1 MRLNQEE
8 QKAERNLLV
17 VGDAVGTDGAL
28 LYICVRGEQR
38 VGLGQLL
45 QNNGDHLSLTEW
57 QQYALL
63 IDHDMLST
71 MICAAGNRCKMHGA
85 P

>member
-1 MRLNQEE
+1 M
-8 QKAERNLLV
+8 
-17 VGDAVGTDGAL
+17 GTDGAL
-28 LYICVRGEQR
+28 LYICVRGEQQ

-57 QQYALL
+57 QQCALL

-71 MICAAGNRCKMHGA
+71 MICAAGNRCEMHGA
-85 P
+85 AP